1 MPNIIATFRRNDSIT
16 LAVVKELKADTQKF
30 IIEMITKLFER
41 SSLGS
46 NFLRYASIFV
56 LFEME
61 RNLMTKPMKS
71 LLKFQIE
78 VSIMEPFRRDK
89 ALSEFNQS
97 FCDNDRKTI
106 SDKFAALEVLVVQIN
121 FTLKRFAFKNTMNY
135 HLSSDF

>member
-16 LAVVKELKADTQKF
+16 LAVVKEFKVGTQKF

-46 NFLRYASIFV
+46 NFLRYASFFV

-71 LLKFQIE
+71 LLKF
-78 VSIMEPFRRDK
+78 
-89 ALSEFNQS
+89 
-97 FCDNDRKTI
+97 
-106 SDKFAALEVLVVQIN
+106 
-121 FTLKRFAFKNTMNY
+121 
-135 HLSSDF
+135 